1 MMLRTAF
8 GLHATPIAALTAE
21 AVCFG
26 CTHYAGDVSARSIRE
41 AWGHLGMN
49 PARIDAYETTGGDT
63 HVDIW
68 YATPPVGYR
77 PQ

>member
-1 MMLRTAF
+1 
-8 GLHATPIAALTAE
+8 
-21 AVCFG
+21 
-26 CTHYAGDVSARSIRE
+26 
-41 AWGHLGMN
+41 MN